1 MTETQSKSYAETLRA
16 FIQTYPLRKK
26 CCVFAAKDADKI
38 AALPA
43 VNRPEAIRKAAS
55 FCKCPACLPR
65 LVAGLFLHFGSVTDP
80 AKRNHLEFS
89 FDTAEE
95 CDAVA
100 EILSGQGISA
110 HRAERKK
117 QQILY
122 LKDSEA
128 ITDFLAYIGA
138 NNAAFDFM
146 NNRIEREFRNA
157 VNRQVNCD
165 TANIGKAL
173 KAAEEQMAVIRKLR
187 DAGKLNLLPPNLKIT
202 AELRMK
208 YDQMS
213 MKELGD
219 AHEPPITKSGVSH
232 RLAKITDFA
241 RSIGIE

>member
-1 MTETQSKSYAETLRA
+1 MTETHGKSYAESLRA
-16 FIQTYPLRKK
+16 FLQTYPLKKK
-26 CCVFAAKDADKI
+26 CCIFAAKDADKI

-43 VNRPEAIRKAAS
+43 DERPEAIQKAAA

-65 LVAGLFLHFGSVTDP
+65 LIAGLFLHFGSVTDP
-80 AKRNHLEFS
+80 SKRNHLEFS
-89 FDTAEE
+89 FDTADE
-95 CDAVA
+95 CDAVEA
-100 EILSGQGISA
+100 ILTDQGFFP
-110 HRAERKK
+110 HRTVRKK
-117 QQILY
+117 QHILY
-122 LKDSEA
+122 LKGSEA
-128 ITDFLAYIGA
+128 ITDFFAYIGA

-173 KAAEEQMAVIRKLR
+173 KAAQEQMAVIQKLR
-187 DAGKLNLLPPNLKIT
+187 DAGKLNLLPPNLKMT

-232 RLAKITDFA
+232 RLTKIIDFA